1 MCQSAAPLWAAL
13 CCSGSLPGAPLLLP
27 LPRVGTQAFRSA
39 GPRPKRKREVRVRS
53 APTRQRTGAAMQSGI
68 FCVLFCHIDQVSQNR
83 QHKQSFRVLCFDR
96 LPAGRAGISRLE
108 VLYILHATITS
119 LPTSI
124 TGFPLPSLG
133 APARTQRIH
142 SFSKAWTSG
151 VLGQFR
157 SPRFCRTS
165 SFFSSSSSV

>member
-1 MCQSAAPLWAAL
+1 MVCVKVPPRCGRHFAAPAL
-13 CCSGSLPGAPLLLP
+13 CRAPRLKQGPGQREKRGPGSG
-27 LPRVGTQAFRSA
+27 
-39 GPRPKRKREVRVRS
+39 
-53 APTRQRTGAAMQSGI
+53 APTRQRAGAAMQSGI

-96 LPAGRAGISRLE
+96 LPADRAGISRLE

-119 LPTSI
+119 LPTSM

-142 SFSKAWTSG
+142 SSSKAWTSG